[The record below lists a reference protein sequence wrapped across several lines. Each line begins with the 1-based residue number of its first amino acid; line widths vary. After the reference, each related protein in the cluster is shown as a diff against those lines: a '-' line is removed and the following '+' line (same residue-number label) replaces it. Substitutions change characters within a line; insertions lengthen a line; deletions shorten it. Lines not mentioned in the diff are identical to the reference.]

1 MRWPLL
7 LLLTACTS
15 PLPPD
20 SPSVWGLSYTAVE
33 VEPGSL
39 GDGQY
44 RALASRDTV
53 RIERDAVTTFRVA
66 HEVTHVWQKRH
77 YLMPAAFLGAAC
89 SRQPDWNCTPTEAH
103 ADAVGEAAVLA
114 GCGPG
119 DFGWPGGEVTGCA
132 LPNPL
137 EVHP

>member
-1 MRWPLL
+1 MRWLAL
-7 LLLTACTS
+7 LLLTACA
-15 PLPPD
+15 PNLPPD
-20 SPSVWGLSYTAVE
+20 SPTVWGLSYTAVE

-39 GDGQY
+39 GGGQY

-53 RIERDAVTTFRVA
+53 RIERGMVTTFRVA

-77 YLMPAAFLGAAC
+77 YLMPAAFLGAPC
-89 SRQPDWNCTPTEAH
+89 LRQPAWNCTPTEAH
-103 ADAVGEAAVLA
+103 ADAVGEAAELA

-137 EVHP
+137 AVRP